1 MEEINELNLNEAFLK
16 SDIKLNNAFIQLQQ
30 LIKTLNQKKVP
41 SDLIAKINSEI
52 SEINSSSL
60 SGNTLRN
67 LIKQKQLKIIKL
79 IEKELKIVP
88 INYYRNL
95 WLALGM
101 SAFGL
106 PIGVALG
113 LSLGNIALLG
123 IGLPIGMAVGI
134 SIGTAMDK
142 KAKEEGRQ
150 LDIELK

>member
-123 IGLPIGMAVGI
+123 IGLPIGIAVGI